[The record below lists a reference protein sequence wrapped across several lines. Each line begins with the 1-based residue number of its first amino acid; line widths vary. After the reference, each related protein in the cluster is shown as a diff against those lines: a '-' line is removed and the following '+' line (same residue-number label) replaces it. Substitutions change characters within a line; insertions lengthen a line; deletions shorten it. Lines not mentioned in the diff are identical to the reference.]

1 MGYEKIKT
9 FQIRAP
15 SFKCMT
21 STLMLAQL
29 AINISP
35 QLEAE
40 AQTNALCASIFA
52 IHVST
57 HFITDHRRLNI

>member
-1 MGYEKIKT
+1 MGHEKIKT

-35 QLEAE
+35 QLEA
-40 AQTNALCASIFA
+40 QTNALCASIFA